1 MSRFFR
7 RAAIVLL
14 SAVMLLAI
22 GDVAT
27 YDANAWTADLDRVEA
42 DMAQGYANLD
52 WIASHRGLDLVRL
65 DRETR
70 ARLGGAHS
78 RVRAFFVMR
87 DFLHAFRD
95 PHLRLTWGQ
104 RPIQEETPVAP
115 ADTASASQVEPEWV
129 DEPAGGDCSAAGY
142 EEGEHAFAFPF
153 SHLAGWRALGGR
165 DFPIGL
171 AGDTG
176 VLRIAQLGEDQYLDA
191 CTAVFK
197 AGMGSHELKLHVR
210 EHQQAQLRAAL
221 AQLRKA
227 GARRLLIDI
236 SGNGGGS
243 EWVSEVIAL
252 LSQKAMSRVAARQV
266 DPACDR
272 RGVWQGQA
280 AACSV
285 FGAEEERQSIQGSGE
300 WRGPVL
306 VLANR
311 DTASAAEDLVAWLQQ
326 NRVARV
332 IGERTLGAGCGYV
345 NGGTRTQLRASHFD
359 VMMSNCAR
367 YLENGANE
375 IEGIAPDIAID
386 MHIEDPAAQAKAL
399 AAALGQET

>member
-1 MSRFFR
+1 MTRFLR
-7 RAAIVLL
+7 RAAILLL
-14 SAVMLLAI
+14 SAVLLVAV

-27 YDANAWTADLDRVEA
+27 YDADAWTADLDRVEA

-52 WIASHRGLDLVRL
+52 WIASQRGLDLVRL

-70 ARLGGAHS
+70 ARLAGAHS
-78 RVRAFFVMR
+78 RVRAFFALR

-95 PHLRLTWGQ
+95 PHLRLTWGE
-104 RPIQEETPVAP
+104 RPIQDETAVAS
-115 ADTASASQVEPEWV
+115 ADTASASQADPEPVEP
-129 DEPAGGDCSAAGY
+129 PAGADCSAAGY
-142 EEGEHAFAFPF
+142 EEGEHAFVFPF
-153 SHLAGWRALGGR
+153 AQLPGWRALGGK
-165 DFPIGL
+165 DFPIGV
-171 AGDTG
+171 AGDAG
-176 VLRIAQLGEDQYLDA
+176 VLRIAQLGEDHYIAA

-197 AGMGSHELKLHVR
+197 PGVGAYELKLLVR

-221 AQLRKA
+221 AALRKA
-227 GARRLLIDI
+227 GARRLLIDV

-252 LSQKAMSRVAARQV
+252 MSPKPMSRVAARQV
-266 DPACDR
+266 DAACDR
-272 RGVWQGQA
+272 RGLWRGQA
-280 AACSV
+280 VACSV
-285 FGAEEERQSIQGSGE
+285 FGAEGERDSIQGSGE
-300 WRGPVL
+300 WSGPVL

-311 DTASAAEDLVAWLQQ
+311 NTASAAEDLVAWLQQ
-326 NRVARV
+326 NRIARV

-359 VMMSNCAR
+359 VRMSNCAR
-367 YLENGANE
+367 YLENGVNE

-399 AAALGQET
+399 VAALGRNS